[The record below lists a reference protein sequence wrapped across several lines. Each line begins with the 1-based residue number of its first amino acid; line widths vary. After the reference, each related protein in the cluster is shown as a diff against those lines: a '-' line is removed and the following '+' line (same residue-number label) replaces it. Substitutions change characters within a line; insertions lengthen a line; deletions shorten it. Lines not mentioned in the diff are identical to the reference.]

1 MCVHVSMCVR
11 VCVCMCL
18 CVCMCACACACVCAC
33 VHVCAWVHMEHTHAH
48 TLPTSFTFRRHK
60 CELFD
65 SEMVGGEEHTHKG
78 KAQFS

>member
-1 MCVHVSMCVR
+1 MRVP
-11 VCVCMCL
+11 VCVCASMHVHVCVCL
-18 CVCMCACACACVCAC
+18 CICVCAC
-33 VHVCAWVHMEHTHAH
+33 VHVCARVHMEHTDVH

-65 SEMVGGEEHTHKG
+65 SEMVGGEEHSHKG